1 MLQNNCESK
10 FKKTFQYNNNNN
22 NNAGNTIY
30 EWAGTSFI
38 QDKIYSNFLL

>member
-10 FKKTFQYNNNNN
+10 FKKTFKCYYNNK
-22 NNAGNTIY
+22 NAGNTIY